1 MSAELVAAESA
12 RVETVPF
19 EGAVFLVAIVSGEPL
34 ILVRR
39 LCEALRVDVR
49 TQRRKLE
56 RAAWART
63 SKVLTTSEAGR
74 VRSSLAIDLPTL
86 PLFLAS
92 ISKDRVSLAALPNLV
107 AIQRGLA
114 DAIRTRFF
122 GKGEEIARADD
133 LEALLVRAL
142 ESERDRKALSA
153 RVHALEPRAAV
164 ADRIASSGG
173 LHSIGAAA
181 KAIGSGPNRLF
192 AFLRRERFLLADGL
206 PFQIH
211 VDAGRATVRQFPFN
225 DATGKPRT
233 SRRTMLTGKGLAYVT
248 ALWAARGGDSAFAD
262 APSAGATP

>member
-1 MSAELVAAESA
+1 MIAALAPVEAPQVES
-12 RVETVPF
+12 VPF
-19 EGAVFLVAIVSGEPL
+19 EGSVFLVALVSGEPL

-63 SKVLTTSEAGR
+63 SRVFMTSEAGR

-92 ISKDRVSLAALPNLV
+92 ISKDRVGLPALPNLV

-114 DAIRTRFF
+114 DVIRSRFF
-122 GKGEEIARADD
+122 GRRDALARPDD
-133 LEALLVRAL
+133 LEAILVRAL
-142 ESERDRKALSA
+142 ESERERKALAA

-164 ADRIASSGG
+164 ADRIASSEG
-173 LHSIGAAA
+173 LHTVGAVA
-181 KAIGSGPNRLF
+181 KAIGTGPNRLF
-192 AFLRRERFLLADGL
+192 AFLRRERFLMLDGL

-211 VDAGRATVRQFPFN
+211 VDAGRALVRQFTFTDPGG
-225 DATGKPRT
+225 TSRT
-233 SRRTMLTGKGLAYVT
+233 SRRTMLTGRGLAFVT
-248 ALWAARGGDSAFAD
+248 ALWQSRAD
-262 APSAGATP
+262 ADDIRLRVAP